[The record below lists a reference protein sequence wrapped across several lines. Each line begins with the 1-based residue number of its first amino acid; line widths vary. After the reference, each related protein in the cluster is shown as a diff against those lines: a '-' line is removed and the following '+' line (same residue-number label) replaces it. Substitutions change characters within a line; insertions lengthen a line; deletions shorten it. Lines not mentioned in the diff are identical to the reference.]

1 MDHPGSS
8 PTWNLISLPVNRLFL
23 PLFGLA
29 LVALILWLPTQV
41 NGARLKAERQLL
53 EAGYSQVDVSGW
65 NIFACSEDDVFRIG
79 FKALGPTGK
88 PVSGTVCS
96 GFLKGATIRLD

>member
-1 MDHPGSS
+1 MNKLLYAL
-8 PTWNLISLPVNRLFL
+8 TLLALIVFILSLP
-23 PLFGLA
+23 A
-29 LVALILWLPTQV
+29 QV
-41 NGARLKAERQLL
+41 NDVRLRAERQLL

-65 NIFACSEDDVFRIG
+65 NVFACSEDDVFRIG

>member
-1 MDHPGSS
+1 M
-8 PTWNLISLPVNRLFL
+8 NRFLL
-23 PLFGLA
+23 PLLGLG
-29 LVALILWLPTQV
+29 LVTLILWLPTQANDV
-41 NGARLKAERQLL
+41 RFRAERQLL

-65 NIFACSEDDVFRIG
+65 NVFACSEDDAFRVG